1 MRAKKN
7 YDIRESGQ
15 EQVVM
20 LNQRQSAN
28 NSTKKSLMASNA
40 VSRVHY
46 QDNFQKLLDAE
57 KEEAKTRK
65 L

>member
-40 VSRVHY
+40 VNRVHY